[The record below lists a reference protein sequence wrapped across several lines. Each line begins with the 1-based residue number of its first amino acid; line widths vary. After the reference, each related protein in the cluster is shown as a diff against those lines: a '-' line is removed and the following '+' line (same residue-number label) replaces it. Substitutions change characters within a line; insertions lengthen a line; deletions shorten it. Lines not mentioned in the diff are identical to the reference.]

1 MHESVLLKESLE
13 FLNLS
18 DDSII
23 VDCTLG
29 YGGHSS
35 NILKRIPNGHLYSFD
50 QDIEAIN
57 YSSERLS
64 KINSNFTIIKS
75 NFKNIT
81 VKLNELNVTKV
92 NGILYDLGVS
102 SPQLDVGERGFSYHL
117 NGRLDMRMD
126 KENKLS
132 AYEVVNNYS
141 YEKLVKIF
149 REYGEEKY
157 STSIARGI
165 INNRPIETTLELA
178 EIIKENVPFSYRKD
192 KHPARKVFQA
202 IRIEVNDEMNVLN
215 DSLRQA
221 LELLTLNGRLCV
233 ITFHSLEDRLVKKM
247 FREVSSIP
255 NELSKLP
262 IIPEEYLPKYKEIKT
277 LTPDLKEISS
287 NNRSRSATLRVIER
301 IR

>member
-1 MHESVLLKESLE
+1 MHKSVLLESCLE
-13 FLNLS
+13 YLNLKN
-18 DDSII
+18 DSII

-35 NILKRIPNGHLYSFD
+35 NILKKIPNGHLYSFD
-50 QDIEAIN
+50 QDIDAIN

-81 VKLNELNVTKV
+81 AKLNELNVTKV

-102 SPQLDVGERGFSYHL
+102 SPQLDVSERGFSYHL
-117 NGRLDMRMD
+117 DSRLDMRMD
-126 KENKLS
+126 KDNKLS
-132 AYEVVNNYS
+132 AYEVVNNYP

>member
-35 NILKRIPNGHLYSFD
+35 NILKKIPNGHLYSFD
-50 QDIEAIN
+50 QDIDAIN

-81 VKLNELNVTKV
+81 SKLNELNVTKV

-102 SPQLDVGERGFSYHL
+102 SPQLDVSERGFSYHL
-117 NGRLDMRMD
+117 DSRLDMRMD
-126 KENKLS
+126 KDNKLS
-132 AYEVVNNYS
+132 AYEVVNNYP

>member
-1 MHESVLLKESLE
+1 MHESVLLKESLK
-13 FLNLS
+13 FLNLR

-35 NILKRIPNGHLYSFD
+35 NILKKIPNGHLYSFD
-50 QDIEAIN
+50 QDIDAIN

-132 AYEVVNNYS
+132 AYEVVNNYP

-233 ITFHSLEDRLVKKM
+233 ITFHSLEDKLVKKI

>member
-13 FLNLS
+13 FLNLR

-35 NILKRIPNGHLYSFD
+35 NILKKIPNGHLYSFD
-50 QDIEAIN
+50 QDIDAIN

-81 VKLNELNVTKV
+81 AKLNELNVTKV

-102 SPQLDVGERGFSYHL
+102 SPQLDVSERGFSYHL
-117 NGRLDMRMD
+117 DSRLDMRMD
-126 KENKLS
+126 KDNKLS
-132 AYEVVNNYS
+132 AYEIVNNYP

-233 ITFHSLEDRLVKKM
+233 ITFHSLEDKLVKKM

>member
-1 MHESVLLKESLE
+1 MHESVLLKESLK
-13 FLNLS
+13 FLNLR

-35 NILKRIPNGHLYSFD
+35 NILKKIPNGHLYSFD

-132 AYEVVNNYS
+132 AYEVVNNYP

-233 ITFHSLEDRLVKKM
+233 ITFHSLEDKLVKKI

>member
-13 FLNLS
+13 FLNLR

-35 NILKRIPNGHLYSFD
+35 NILKKIPNGHLYSFD

-117 NGRLDMRMD
+117 NGKLDMRMD
-126 KENKLS
+126 KDNKLS
-132 AYEVVNNYS
+132 AYEVVNNYP

>member
-1 MHESVLLKESLE
+1 
-13 FLNLS
+13 
-18 DDSII
+18 
-23 VDCTLG
+23 
-29 YGGHSS
+29 
-35 NILKRIPNGHLYSFD
+35 
-50 QDIEAIN
+50 
-57 YSSERLS
+57 
-64 KINSNFTIIKS
+64 
-75 NFKNIT
+75 
-81 VKLNELNVTKV
+81 
-92 NGILYDLGVS
+92 
-102 SPQLDVGERGFSYHL
+102 
-117 NGRLDMRMD
+117 MRMD
-126 KENKLS
+126 KDNKLS
-132 AYEVVNNYS
+132 AYEVVYNYP

-149 REYGEEKY
+149 REYGEEKF
-157 STSIARGI
+157 STSIAKGI

-233 ITFHSLEDRLVKKM
+233 ITFHSLEDKLVKKI

-277 LTPDLKEISS
+277 LTPNLKEISS

>member
-13 FLNLS
+13 FLNLR

-35 NILKRIPNGHLYSFD
+35 NILKKIPNGHLYSFD
-50 QDIEAIN
+50 QDIDAIN

-81 VKLNELNVTKV
+81 AKLNELNVTKV

-102 SPQLDVGERGFSYHL
+102 SPQLDVSERGFSYHL
-117 NGRLDMRMD
+117 DSRLDMRMD
-126 KENKLS
+126 KDNKLS
-132 AYEVVNNYS
+132 AYEVVNNYP

-233 ITFHSLEDRLVKKM
+233 ITFHSLEDKLVKKI

>member
-35 NILKRIPNGHLYSFD
+35 NILKKIPNGHLYSFD
-50 QDIEAIN
+50 QDIDAIN

-81 VKLNELNVTKV
+81 AKLNELNVTKV

-102 SPQLDVGERGFSYHL
+102 SPQLDVSERGFSYHL
-117 NGRLDMRMD
+117 DSRLDMRMD
-126 KENKLS
+126 KDNKLS
-132 AYEVVNNYS
+132 AYEVVNNYP

-233 ITFHSLEDRLVKKM
+233 ITFHSLEDRLVKKI

>member
-13 FLNLS
+13 FLNLR

-50 QDIEAIN
+50 QDIDAIN

-81 VKLNELNVTKV
+81 AKLNELNVTKV

-102 SPQLDVGERGFSYHL
+102 SPQLDVSERGFSYHL
-117 NGRLDMRMD
+117 DSRLDMRMD
-126 KENKLS
+126 KDNKLS
-132 AYEVVNNYS
+132 AYEVVNNYP

-233 ITFHSLEDRLVKKM
+233 ITFHSLEDKLVKKI

>member
-35 NILKRIPNGHLYSFD
+35 NILKKIPNGHLYSFD
-50 QDIEAIN
+50 QDIDAIN

-81 VKLNELNVTKV
+81 AKLNELNVTKV

-102 SPQLDVGERGFSYHL
+102 SPQLDVSERGFSYHL
-117 NGRLDMRMD
+117 DSRLDMRMD
-126 KENKLS
+126 KDNKLS
-132 AYEVVNNYS
+132 AYEVVNNYP

-233 ITFHSLEDRLVKKM
+233 ITFHSLEDKLVKKM

>member
-35 NILKRIPNGHLYSFD
+35 NILKKIPNGHLYSFD
-50 QDIEAIN
+50 QDIDAIN

-81 VKLNELNVTKV
+81 AKLNELNVTKV

-132 AYEVVNNYS
+132 AYEVVNNYP

-233 ITFHSLEDRLVKKM
+233 ITFHSLEDKLVKKI